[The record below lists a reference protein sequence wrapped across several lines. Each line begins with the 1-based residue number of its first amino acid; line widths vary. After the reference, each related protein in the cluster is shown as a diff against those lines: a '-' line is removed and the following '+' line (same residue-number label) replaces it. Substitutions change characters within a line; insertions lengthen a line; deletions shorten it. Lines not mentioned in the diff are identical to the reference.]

1 MTKADP
7 YMGKLV
13 SAEEAVGAIKPNEVV
28 MWSCLA
34 EPVGLT
40 GEFAKQR
47 DRLRG
52 ISMVYDLALYPHPWF
67 EPEFGD
73 HFRVYDNYPG
83 AATRKAA
90 REGWIEFIPWPFGLT
105 TSDRASDTNRRNPYA
120 KPDVYLV
127 EVTEPDADGYVS
139 FGNYPWY
146 AEEAT
151 KNARLVIA
159 EMNPDLMRTGI
170 KAHISEIDFLVKAPP
185 RERPEAA
192 ALPPPAPEELPIAQV
207 IGAFAADLI
216 RDGDTVQLGVGGGSE
231 WAQDFLENKKDLGV
245 HSEFISVKIVHL
257 VEQGVINNSKKN
269 VNRGKCVMSS
279 LGIRP
284 EFPGVEHAMKF
295 VQDNPDLF
303 LFRSLGYVANA
314 RVIADHDNITAINS
328 ALSIDLTG
336 QIVLNYLDG
345 RPISGIGGNL
355 DFTIGS
361 HYSKGGRS
369 AHCLMST
376 AKGGTASRIV
386 PQHPAGAVIG
396 IPRTYVDYVITEHGV
411 VNLEGRSERERAQAL
426 ISIAHPDFR
435 DDLTHAGKK
444 LGLL

>member
-1 MTKADP
+1 
-7 YMGKLV
+7 MGKLV
-13 SAEEAVGAIKPNEVV
+13 TAAEAIGEIRPNETV

-40 GEFAKQR
+40 DEFVRQR

-67 EPEFGD
+67 EPDFGD
-73 HFRVYDNYPG
+73 YFRVYDNYPG
-83 AATRKAA
+83 AATRRAA
-90 REGWIEFIPWPFGLT
+90 AEGRIEFIPWPFGLT
-105 TSDRASDTNRRNPYA
+105 TSDRASDPSRKNPYA
-120 KPDVYLV
+120 APDVFLV
-127 EVTEPDADGYVS
+127 EVTEPNEDGYVS

-146 AEEAT
+146 AEEAS
-151 KNARLVIA
+151 KNARLMIA
-159 EMNPDLMRTGI
+159 EMNPNLMRTGI
-170 KAHISEIDFLVKAPP
+170 KIHISEIDLLVKAPEG
-185 RERPEAA
+185 ERPSPAG
-192 ALPPPAPEELPIAQV
+192 LPPPSEEELPIAQV

-231 WAQDFLENKKDLGV
+231 WAQDFIENKKDLGV

-257 VEQGVINNSKKN
+257 VERGVINNSKKN

-284 EFPGVEHAMKF
+284 EFPGVQEAMNF
-295 VQDNPDLF
+295 VQDNPDIF
-303 LFRSLGYVANA
+303 EFRSLGYVANA
-314 RVIADHDNITAINS
+314 KVIAEHDNITAINS
-328 ALSIDLTG
+328 ALSVDLTG
-336 QIVLNYLDG
+336 QIVLNYLNG

-376 AKGGTASRIV
+376 ARGGKASRIV
-386 PQHPAGAVIG
+386 PQHPEGAVIG
-396 IPRTYVDYVITEHGV
+396 IPRTYVDYLITEHGV
-411 VNLEGRSERERAQAL
+411 VNLEGRSERERAQAI

-435 DDLTHAGKK
+435 EELTHAARK
-444 LGLL
+444 LDLL